1 MEDLRLEKR
10 IEEKV
15 KQMLKD
21 PLTIKQL
28 TQLRNQG
35 RSEMYI
41 QHWLREMAKITLK

>member
-21 PLTIKQL
+21 PLTIKFSSSYYWFF
-28 TQLRNQG
+28 N
-35 RSEMYI
+35 
-41 QHWLREMAKITLK
+41 K